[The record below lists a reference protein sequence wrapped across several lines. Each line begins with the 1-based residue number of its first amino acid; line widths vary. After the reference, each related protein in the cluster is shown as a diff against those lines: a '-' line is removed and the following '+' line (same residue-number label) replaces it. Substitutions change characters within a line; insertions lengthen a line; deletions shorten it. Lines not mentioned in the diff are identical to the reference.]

1 MRADSAMAGAS
12 PSMNAFGSRQDL
24 AGALAATVAGRLSQ
38 AIAERGS
45 ASLAVSGGTTPA
57 LFFTALAGQDIDW
70 SRVTVTLV
78 DERFVEPSSPR
89 SNEGLVRRALLTN
102 KAAAARFIPLYSE
115 AASPAAARA
124 HSEQTISTL
133 GLPLDVVVLGMGGD
147 GHTASFFPDA
157 TRLEELIDP
166 SNTALIATVEAPSA
180 GETRLTMTLPT
191 IASAGYLALHIE
203 GDEKRRVIDDVLAG
217 KVSPPISAVLGAA
230 KSDVQIYWAP

>member
-1 MRADSAMAGAS
+1 MHE
-12 PSMNAFGSRQDL
+12 FGSRQDL

-38 AIAERGS
+38 AVVTRGS

-57 LFFTALAGQDIDW
+57 LFFAALSGQDIDW

-89 SNEGLVRRALLTN
+89 SNEGLVRRALLTG
-102 KAAAARFIPLYSE
+102 KAATAKFIPLYSDAGSAE
-115 AASPAAARA
+115 EARA
-124 HSEQTISTL
+124 TSEQAL
-133 GLPLDVVVLGMGGD
+133 AACPLPLDVVVLGMGGD

-157 TRLEELIDP
+157 TRLEELLDP

-180 GETRLTMTLPT
+180 GEPRLTMTLPP
-191 IASAGYLALHIE
+191 IASAAYLALHVE
-203 GDEKRRVIDDVLAG
+203 GEEKRRVIDAVLAG
-217 KVSPPISAVLGAA
+217 KSSPPISAVLGAA

>member
-1 MRADSAMAGAS
+1 MAGAT
-12 PSMNAFGSRQDL
+12 PRMHEFGSRQNL
-24 AGALAATVAGRLSQ
+24 AGALASTVAERLSQ
-38 AIAERGS
+38 AIATQGS

-57 LFFTALAGQDIDW
+57 LFFATLSDQDIDW

-89 SNEGLVRRALLTN
+89 SNEGLVRRTLLTG
-102 KAAAARFIPLYSE
+102 KAAAAHFIPLYRE
-115 AASPAAARA
+115 AASAEDARA
-124 HSEQTISTL
+124 HSEQALSTL

-157 TRLEELIDP
+157 TRLAELLDP

-191 IASAGYLALHIE
+191 IASALYLALHIE
-203 GDEKRRVIDDVLAG
+203 GDEKRRVISDVLAG
-217 KVSPPISAVLGAA
+217 KASPPISAVLSAA
-230 KSDVQIYWAP
+230 QSDVQIYWAP